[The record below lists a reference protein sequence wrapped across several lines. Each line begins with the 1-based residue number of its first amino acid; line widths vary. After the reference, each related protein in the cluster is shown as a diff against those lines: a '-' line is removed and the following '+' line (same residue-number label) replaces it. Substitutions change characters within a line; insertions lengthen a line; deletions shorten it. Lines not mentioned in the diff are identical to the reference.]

1 MEPHSVTRYL
11 AELINASTTPWL
23 GTRDHDHMGT
33 VGCFQFFFTLV
44 DNTMVRYVVM
54 IIWAPLVV
62 SKKKTLTKKG
72 RNEGQNEYT

>member
-33 VGCFQFFFTLV
+33 VGRFQFFYPSVMRYLV
-44 DNTMVRYVVM
+44 ELM
-54 IIWAPLVV
+54 IKYA
-62 SKKKTLTKKG
+62 
-72 RNEGQNEYT
+72 

>member
-33 VGCFQFFFTLV
+33 VGCFQFFLSSYGF
-44 DNTMVRYVVM
+44 MGRG
-54 IIWAPLVV
+54 
-62 SKKKTLTKKG
+62 TLTIMLTLG
-72 RNEGQNEYT
+72 SLC

>member
-33 VGCFQFFFTLV
+33 VGCFQFFFTHIHEHQKREHFQTSFFFLLKSAGKA
-44 DNTMVRYVVM
+44 T
-54 IIWAPLVV
+54 IFT
-62 SKKKTLTKKG
+62 S
-72 RNEGQNEYT
+72 